1 MWGLLQEI
9 WAILGPAKE
18 FLLAVTISMVT
29 AALLWLFRARVK
41 IIWGSTTFNY
51 HNFRLKPD
59 AAPISISTEKYFV
72 QNVGRKPA
80 SSIEMVF
87 SSVPTSYT
95 LWPPMGHTSKLAPN
109 GSFHLH
115 VPSLAPFQLLI
126 VDAIDIGLN
135 NPKIIAVNCPDAI
148 TKPVQFRPQRQFGL
162 GVTILVGFLMISG
175 LIGVV
180 YLLLQIL
187 LGLAASTV

>member
-1 MWGLLQEI
+1 MWELLQEI
-9 WAILGPAKE
+9 WTVLAPARE
-18 FLLAVTISMVT
+18 FLLAVAISVVT
-29 AALLWLFRARVK
+29 AVLLWLFRARVK

-51 HNFRLKPD
+51 HEFRLKPD

-80 SSIEMVF
+80 SSVEMVF
-87 SSVPTSYT
+87 SAVPTSYT
-95 LWPPMGHTSKLAPN
+95 LWPPMDHTSKLSPN
-109 GSFHLH
+109 GNFHLH

-148 TKPVQFRPQRQFGL
+148 TNPVRFGPQRQFGV
-162 GVTILVGFLMISG
+162 GVTVLVGFLMLSG
-175 LIGVV
+175 LIGVI
-180 YLLLQIL
+180 YLLLQIF
-187 LGLAASTV
+187 LGLAVPNA